1 MPLFLRSSGGD
12 SGRPNGPRMQ
22 QPRLQA
28 WVAGHPSPRA
38 EGPRFVAPI
47 QGVALAYGLPDEI
60 ARNRPRKRPLRP
72 RPRAVTSSQ
81 NVLHCYVSPDWK
93 NKLFFGD
100 NLQILRKHVADET
113 VDLVYLDPPFNSK
126 ADYNVLFKTTAGEA
140 SAPPQQ
146 TQAPVSVKAGANIK
160 RGMVATLKG
169 DMARSPAC
177 LVTLEEP
184 TAPMR
189 QEAADAGRWTSDQF
203 PDRSFPVI
211 QLLTVE
217 QILRGDAPDLPR
229 WVVDTFKKAAK
240 AKTEGPKQ
248 ETMEL

>member
-1 MPLFLRSSGGD
+1 MRVL
-12 SGRPNGPRMQ
+12 
-22 QPRLQA
+22 
-28 WVAGHPSPRA
+28 V
-38 EGPRFVAPI
+38 
-47 QGVALAYGLPDEI
+47 PDIVE
-60 ARNRPRKRPLRP
+60 
-72 RPRAVTSSQ
+72 
-81 NVLHCYVSPDWK
+81 VLGTP
-93 NKLFFGD
+93 
-100 NLQILRKHVADET
+100 ET
-113 VDLVYLDPPFNSK
+113 VEDARFLFQNDPFQFEWWCVAMVGAQGREK
-126 ADYNVLFKTTAGEA
+126 KGADKGIDGIIHFVDRM
-140 SAPPQQ
+140 APPEYKK
-146 TQAPVSVKAGANIK
+146 ALVSVKGGANIK
-160 RGMVATLKG
+160 REMVATLKG
-169 DMARSPAC
+169 DMAREGAVTGV

-229 WVVDTFKKAAK
+229 WVVDTFRKAAK